1 MVEKIELLRA
11 LPFDIIPASDGV
23 LLSRG
28 SVRFQISGPDAEF
41 IAGAVADLLTA
52 STDREV
58 LLEEFSEPDRANVST
73 VLDQLVARG
82 FVVVDDHMEGAIPDD
97 ESPEDI
103 FYWHFRETKDGVLE
117 GLSEWTVFLIGVNFM
132 TTYLIERLQ
141 RLGVTNVALLDDPSL
156 RNHRFFNMEGAAKID
171 LGAPIIPASDE
182 EQWLDLVVNSEK
194 VLLVAGSDYGGA
206 RAFRAWN
213 ELAVEKEM
221 IFLPVTMRGF
231 RAEIGPVVRP
241 NTGACYECFRA
252 RENANLEYRELVRAG
267 EAMEEEGQARLAGFV
282 DPMMALV
289 SGAAA
294 TQILKLLAG
303 IALVEPSTVT
313 YVSTMKPTMSVH
325 NVLRVPRCR
334 VCSPTQWRPEINLK
348 REEFRAKLAREQQ

>member
-11 LPFDIIPASDGV
+11 LPFDIIPVSDGV

-117 GLSEWTVFLIGVNFM
+117 GLSEWTVFLIVVNFM
-132 TTYLIERLQ
+132 
-141 RLGVTNVALLDDPSL
+141 
-156 RNHRFFNMEGAAKID
+156 
-171 LGAPIIPASDE
+171 
-182 EQWLDLVVNSEK
+182 
-194 VLLVAGSDYGGA
+194 
-206 RAFRAWN
+206 
-213 ELAVEKEM
+213 
-221 IFLPVTMRGF
+221 
-231 RAEIGPVVRP
+231 
-241 NTGACYECFRA
+241 
-252 RENANLEYRELVRAG
+252 
-267 EAMEEEGQARLAGFV
+267 
-282 DPMMALV
+282 
-289 SGAAA
+289 
-294 TQILKLLAG
+294 
-303 IALVEPSTVT
+303 
-313 YVSTMKPTMSVH
+313 
-325 NVLRVPRCR
+325 
-334 VCSPTQWRPEINLK
+334 
-348 REEFRAKLAREQQ
+348 